1 MKNTWIILD
10 YVILEL
16 RNVPDAVPEDFAQ
29 LRKLE
34 SLRLTYNYGDDLS
47 WLKNARYQLK
57 TLIIDNGVED
67 CEGLRCQKNIE
78 DLQFFY
84 HHINCIISS

>member
-1 MKNTWIILD
+1 MQVLYLLSEIREVEKVL
-10 YVILEL
+10 
-16 RNVPDAVPEDFAQ
+16 
-29 LRKLE
+29 
-34 SLRLTYNYGDDLS
+34 YGDDLS

-67 CEGLRCQKNIE
+67 CEGLRYQKNIE

-84 HHINCIISS
+84 HHITDVSPIEGFKQKIVEYYPFLTESRGD